1 LLRESIIKELGME
14 KARKLF
20 LRFGYQHGYAD
31 CMQMKINYEF
41 DNEIELLATGPTI
54 HSWEGIVKATPLAMP
69 EFDREK
75 GTFLFK
81 GTWTNS
87 YEAEQHLSSREASK
101 DPVCWTLM
109 GYASGYGTAF
119 FGSPVIAIEQ
129 ACVGMGNDHC
139 EWWIQ
144 PPSVWG
150 NKAVPYLEALKD
162 LTA

>member
-1 LLRESIIKELGME
+1 
-14 KARKLF
+14 
-20 LRFGYQHGYAD
+20 
-31 CMQMKINYEF
+31 
-41 DNEIELLATGPTI
+41 
-54 HSWEGIVKATPLAMP
+54 
-69 EFDREK
+69 
-75 GTFLFK
+75 
-81 GTWTNS
+81 
-87 YEAEQHLSSREASK
+87 
-101 DPVCWTLM
+101 M